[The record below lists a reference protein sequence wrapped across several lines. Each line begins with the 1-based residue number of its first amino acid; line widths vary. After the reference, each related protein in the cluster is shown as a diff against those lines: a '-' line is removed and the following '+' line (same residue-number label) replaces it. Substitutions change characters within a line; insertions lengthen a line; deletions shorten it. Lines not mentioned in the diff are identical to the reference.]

1 MAEPATTTEL
11 PALTRDLDRAL
22 EDIREFGV
30 ARIEGVLE
38 GTSLAR
44 VRDALYRAAASDRE
58 RGWNTR
64 FIMDN
69 PEDKTNQRVWGLLSR
84 DPVFS
89 DLAEHPT
96 ALHFVRAVLGWP
108 AMLSNIS
115 ANITGPGGGE
125 MVLHADQGFAPQ
137 PWGGIPGLN
146 VAWAIDDFT
155 DENGATRLVRGSQ
168 RQNRAPTAEDGGHIG
183 AAIQFHREHPAPRQT
198 ASLTRTSSA
207 APSTP
212 AVPPLHT
219 RSTSSSHGQGR
230 ATAKQ

>member
-1 MAEPATTTEL
+1 MAEPATTIGL
-11 PALTRDLDRAL
+11 PTLTRDLDRAL
-22 EDIREFGV
+22 EDMREFGV

-38 GTSLAR
+38 GTILAR

-84 DPVFS
+84 DPIFS

-96 ALHFVRAVLGWP
+96 ALHFVRALLGWP

-115 ANITGPGGGE
+115 ANITSPGGGE

-137 PWGGIPGLN
+137 PWGGIQGLN
-146 VAWAIDDFT
+146 VAWAIDEFT
-155 DENGATRLVRGSQ
+155 RRERGH
-168 RQNRAPTAEDGGHIG
+168 A
-183 AAIQFHREHPAPRQT
+183 HRPRQ
-198 ASLTRTSSA
+198 
-207 APSTP
+207 PP
-212 AVPPLHT
+212 AEPRAH
-219 RSTSSSHGQGR
+219 RGRWRAHGR
-230 ATAKQ
+230 ARSAGRLGYRHGRTGLAPHGIQSNRKP